1 MSLHSGVDVGATFLS
16 CSWAVR
22 LNFFLF
28 FLTVVQSSSISYWVK
43 LRLRRNVLLI
53 CSACSARSSSRL
65 PMVSRWWPVILSMDR
80 IPFFSTRSLLIF
92 MISFSER
99 CLR

>member
-1 MSLHSGVDVGATFLS
+1 MPLHGGVDVVATFRS
-16 CSWAVR
+16 CSCAVR

-28 FLTVVQSSSISYWVK
+28 FLTVVQSSSISYCVK
-43 LRLRRNVLLI
+43 LRLRKRVLLT

-65 PMVSRWWPVILSMDR
+65 PMVSRWWPVMRSMDR
-80 IPFFSTRSLLIF
+80 IPFFSTRSLLILI
-92 MISFSER
+92 ISSSER